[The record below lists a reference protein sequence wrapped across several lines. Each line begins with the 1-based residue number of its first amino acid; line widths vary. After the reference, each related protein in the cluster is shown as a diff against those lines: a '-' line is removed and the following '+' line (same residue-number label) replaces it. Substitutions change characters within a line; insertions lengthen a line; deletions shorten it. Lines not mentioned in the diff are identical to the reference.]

1 MDWVSGGADPGV
13 AGRVGDLQ
21 VPGEGI
27 VGSAQRVVQSAL
39 SILKQ
44 LKRKGGDKRSSGEGS
59 SSVSEATSE
68 ADSDEGEVEELDA
81 PAPPAPSAAGDS
93 GDFRDLW
100 TSQMAKDGLV
110 GALVAL
116 AYPDRI
122 AM

>member
-1 MDWVSGGADPGV
+1 
-13 AGRVGDLQ
+13 
-21 VPGEGI
+21 
-27 VGSAQRVVQSAL
+27 VVQSAL

-44 LKRKGGDKRSSGEGS
+44 LKGKGGDKRSSGEGS
-59 SSVSEATSE
+59 SSVSQAASE
-68 ADSDEGEVEELDA
+68 TDSDEGEVEESDA
-81 PAPPAPSAAGDS
+81 LAPPAPSSVGGS